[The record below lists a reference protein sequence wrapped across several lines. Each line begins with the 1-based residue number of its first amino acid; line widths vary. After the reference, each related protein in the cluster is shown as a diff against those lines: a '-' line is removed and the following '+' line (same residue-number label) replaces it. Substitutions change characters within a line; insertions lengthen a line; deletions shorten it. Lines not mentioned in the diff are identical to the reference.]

1 MSSDSTV
8 YGTNVAPIS
17 FPGIVSGINYNEI
30 IDKLTQLSLAPT
42 TQLNAQIATLNN
54 ANTEL
59 IKISNLISS
68 VQNAL
73 SNLSNPDLFSTYAAT
88 SSDTNA
94 LTATGI
100 PGVSASPGL
109 YTIDSVKAATNT
121 SILSSTSAGHSITDD
136 LTSGTYS
143 GDASNTVPLVDSYAS
158 VTPTNGTNGEGSVT
172 VDGVSISYNV
182 NSQSLDTILQNIQ
195 TEVRASADAGFL
207 ATLVNGV
214 VEFKSTDGDQI
225 SLGSNQDQGNLL
237 QVLQLS
243 NAQLLNS
250 AGGGLIE
257 GTANVGG
264 INPDADFNSSNDAGF
279 VTPVTAGTFTIN
291 GVKITVAA
299 DQNLNDIINE
309 INSSTAGVTAVYDSV
324 TGQVQLTNTNS
335 GPQSIVLGA
344 SGDTSNFLTAV
355 GLTAASG
362 AKTTVGQQSAITVQN
377 PDGSSSTYYGNSNAV
392 TDAIPGLTLSITGNT
407 TTPFSVNVTQNTTLL
422 VSTIQA
428 FISTYN
434 AAVNEINNAT
444 AAPVVL
450 AIQPGTNST
459 AQQLPGG
466 VLWGDPTVAG
476 IIPELESIL
485 GGFLGNNPTYNSLAQ
500 AGILLNSSFATVQAT
515 SIEDQ
520 GTGASPIQQ
529 QTVDGTNGELAPL
542 NVNAFL
548 QAYASNPNAVQNL
561 IVGAQSL
568 TTQLGTYL
576 TSITGSPTLLASG
589 AVGTVPSVS
598 LIQNDENGNNDTI
611 TSLQQQVSQIT
622 DEANQQAN
630 ILRAG
635 FVSSESAIAGL
646 QAEQQELAA
655 VFGFSTSSSSNSSSS
670 SS

>member
-17 FPGIVSGINYNEI
+17 FPGIVSGIDYNEI

-59 IKISNLISS
+59 IKISNLLAS

-73 SNLSNPDLFSTYAAT
+73 ANLSNPDLFSTYGAT
-88 SSDTNA
+88 SSDTSA

-100 PGVSASPGL
+100 PGVSAAPGL
-109 YTIDSVKAATNT
+109 YTIESVKAATNT
-121 SILSSTSAGHSITDD
+121 SILSSDTAGHSITDD
-136 LTSGTYS
+136 LTTGEYA
-143 GDASNTVPLVDSYAS
+143 GQASDTVPLIDSYAS
-158 VTPTNGTNGEGSVT
+158 VTPSNGTNGDGSVT

-182 NSQSLDTILQNIQ
+182 DSQSLDTILQNIQ
-195 TEVRASADAGFL
+195 TQVRANADAGFL
-207 ATLVNGV
+207 ATLVNGK
-214 VEFKSTDGDQI
+214 VEFESTDGQQI
-225 SLGSNQDQGNLL
+225 SLGSSQDQGNLL

-243 NAQLLNS
+243 NAQLINS
-250 AGGGLIE
+250 SSGGFIE
-257 GTANVGG
+257 STADVGG

-279 VTPVTAGTFTIN
+279 KVPVTAGTFTIN

-309 INSSTAGVTAVYDSV
+309 INSSTAGVTAVYNSV
-324 TGQVQLTNTNS
+324 TGQIELTNANS

-344 SGDTSNFLTAV
+344 SGDTSNFLSAA

-362 AKTTVGQQSAITVQN
+362 ATTTVGQQSAITVEN
-377 PDGSSSTYYGNSNAV
+377 PDGTSSTYYNNSNTV
-392 TDAIPGLTLSITGNT
+392 TDAIPGLSLSITGNT

-434 AAVNEINNAT
+434 AAVNEINTAT
-444 AAPVVL
+444 APPVVL

-466 VLWGDPTVAG
+466 ILWNDPTVSG
-476 IIPELESIL
+476 IIPELESIV
-485 GGFLGNNPTYNSLAQ
+485 GGFLGNNSTYNSLAQ

-515 SIEDQ
+515 SIEDE

-561 IVGAQSL
+561 IIGAQSL
-568 TTQLGTYL
+568 TTELGSYL
-576 TSITGSPTLLASG
+576 ATVTGSPTLLTAG
-589 AVGTVPSVS
+589 PVGTVPTVS

-630 ILRAG
+630 ILRSG
-635 FVSSESAIAGL
+635 FVSSETAIAGL
-646 QAEQQELAA
+646 QVEQQELAS
-655 VFGFSTSSSSNSSSS
+655 VFGFSATSSSS

>member
-1 MSSDSTV
+1 VSSDSTV

-59 IKISNLISS
+59 IKISNLLAS
-68 VQNAL
+68 VQTAL
-73 SNLSNPDLFSTYAAT
+73 GNLSNPDLFSTFGAT
-88 SSDTNA
+88 SSNTSA
-94 LTATGI
+94 LTAAGI
-100 PGVSASPGL
+100 PGVSAAPGL
-109 YTIDSVKAATNT
+109 YTIESVKAATST
-121 SILSSTSAGHSITDD
+121 SVLSSDTAGHSITDD
-136 LTSGTYS
+136 LTTGQYA
-143 GDASNTVPLVDSYAS
+143 GDASDTVPLIDSYAS

-214 VEFKSTDGDQI
+214 VEFKSTDGEQI
-225 SLGSNQDQGNLL
+225 SLGSNEDQGNLL

-243 NAQLLNS
+243 NAQLINTV
-250 AGGGLIE
+250 GGGLIE

-264 INPDADFNSSNDAGF
+264 INADADFNSSNDAGF
-279 VTPVTAGTFTIN
+279 KTAVTAGTFTIN

-309 INSSTAGVTAVYDSV
+309 INSSTAGVTAVYNSV

-335 GPQSIVLGA
+335 GPQSIVLSA

-355 GLTAASG
+355 GLTTTSG
-362 AKTTVGQQSAITVQN
+362 ATTTVGQQSAISVQN
-377 PDGSSSTYYGNSNAV
+377 PDGTSSTYYNNSNTV

-407 TTPFSVNVTQNTTLL
+407 TTPFTVDVTQNTTLL

-444 AAPVVL
+444 APPVVL

-459 AQQLPGG
+459 AQQIPGG
-466 VLWGDPTVAG
+466 VLWNDPTVSG
-476 IIPELESIL
+476 IIPELESIV
-485 GGFLGNNPTYNSLAQ
+485 GGFLGNNSTYNSLAQ

-520 GTGASPIQQ
+520 GTGSSPVQQ

-542 NVNAFL
+542 NVKAFL
-548 QAYASNPNAVQNL
+548 QAYASNPNAVQDL
-561 IVGAQSL
+561 IIGAQSL
-568 TTQLGTYL
+568 TTQLGSYL
-576 TSITGSPTLLASG
+576 TTVTGGPTLLASG
-589 AVGTVPSVS
+589 TVGTIPSVS

-611 TSLQQQVSQIT
+611 TSLEQQISQIT

-630 ILRAG
+630 ILRSG
-635 FVSSESAIAGL
+635 FVSSETAIAGL
-646 QAEQQELAA
+646 QVEQQELAS
-655 VFGFSTSSSSNSSSS
+655 VFGFSATSSSS